1 MHVKKVVLGVCSS
14 ISIYKACEIVRLFQK
29 NSIQVQVIMTKNATK
44 LISPLLFSSLTG
56 RKTVVDPF
64 QGEFQ
69 ERIEHVSLAKEISL
83 FLVAPATANI
93 IGKFANGIADDF
105 MSTFYMAIEC
115 PVLIAPAMNDAM
127 FWHKQT
133 QNNIQKLKDFGV
145 NFVDPEKG
153 YLACG
158 DEGWGRLAAPE
169 KIVEQG
175 LFLMSKSLSL
185 KGKTVLVTAGP
196 TREYMDPVRFLSNL
210 SSGKMGYAIADEA
223 MRRGAKVYLVS
234 GPTHLTVPKGTEII
248 KVETA
253 EEMEKEV
260 LKRFDLVDIVVMAAA
275 VSDFKFSKP
284 ASKKIKKSGAP
295 KSMSIIQTPD
305 VLKKLGER
313 KGKKIL
319 IGFAAE
325 TDNVVQNALDKIKQK
340 NLDLII
346 ANEASKAGIGFES
359 DFNQVTIIYPDGK
372 TVCTKKQT
380 KDAISRIILDKIEE
394 IVGQKNRK
402 SIT

>member
-1 MHVKKVVLGVCSS
+1 MQVKKVVLGVCSS

-44 LISPLLFSSLTG
+44 LVSPLLFSSLTG

-64 QGEFQ
+64 QEEFQ

-115 PVLIAPAMNDAM
+115 PVLIAPAMNEAM

-175 LFLMSKSLSL
+175 LFLMSKSLGL
-185 KGKTVLVTAGP
+185 KGKAVLVTAGP
-196 TREYMDPVRFLSNL
+196 TREYMDPVRFLSNP
-210 SSGKMGYAIADEA
+210 SSGKMGYAIAEEA
-223 MRRGAKVYLVS
+223 IRRGAKVYLVS

-260 LKRFDLVDIVVMAAA
+260 LKRFNLVDIVVMAAA

-284 ASKKIKKSGAP
+284 ASKKIKKSRAP

-359 DFNQVTIIYPDGK
+359 DFNQVTIIFPDGK

-402 SIT
+402 SIA